1 MQNAFNVFWVLVR
14 FGNERKILP
23 RNLYGLRNVFWS
35 LVQFS
40 LWFFSVDESG
50 VDKVKS
56 FLRFLCLRLF
66 IGLAPELHLLKILQ
80 SYVAFLPGF
89 CKLFIQRLDLFARSC
104 KLDLQLFY
112 LFT

>member
-40 LWFFSVDESG
+40 RWFFSVDESG
-50 VDKVKS
+50 VYKIKS
-56 FLRFLCLRLF
+56 FLEFLCLKPPPGLTLF
-66 IGLAPELHLLKILQ
+66 IGLAPQ
-80 SYVAFLPGF
+80 FF
-89 CKLFIQRLDLFARSC
+89 C
-104 KLDLQLFY
+104 
-112 LFT
+112 T